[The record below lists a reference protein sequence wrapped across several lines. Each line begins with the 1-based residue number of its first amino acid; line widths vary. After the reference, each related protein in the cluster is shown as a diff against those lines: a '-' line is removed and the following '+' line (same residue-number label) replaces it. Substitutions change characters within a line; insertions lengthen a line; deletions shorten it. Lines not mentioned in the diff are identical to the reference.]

1 MNEKLATY
9 KTHDLPTP
17 LPEYVDTE
25 DQLVIGHER
34 DFLELQDPQMVR
46 EIGAYALRRAQELIE
61 LASECEAVL
70 VDFGEVNKSRSRKID
85 LSSRMSVFEPVSRGS
100 DA

>member
-1 MNEKLATY
+1 MTERFTTY
-9 KTHDLPTP
+9 KAHDIPTP
-17 LPEYVDTE
+17 IPEYVDTE

-34 DFLELQDPQMVR
+34 DFLELQTPEHVR

-70 VDFGEVNKSRSRKID
+70 VDWDLAEKSRAKKID
-85 LSSRMSVFEPVSRGS
+85 VSSRLRVFEQDNG
-100 DA
+100 

>member
-1 MNEKLATY
+1 MTERLTTY
-9 KTHDLPTP
+9 REHDIPTP
-17 LPEYVDTE
+17 LPEYVETE

-34 DFLELQDPQMVR
+34 DFLELQTPQMVR

-70 VDFGEVNKSRSRKID
+70 VDWDMAEKSRAKKID
-85 LSSRMSVFEPVSRGS
+85 VTSRLRVFERG
-100 DA
+100 DE